1 MSTIT
6 LTGKDVVKINGR
18 ILNDFAEGDVA
29 ALTFPNDMVTIK
41 TGKNGNSIYA
51 FKNDG
56 RQVDFAL
63 RVLVGSSDDKFLNN
77 LAALMKNDPAAFV
90 LIAGEFVKNAGN
102 GAGAITAVTYILAG
116 GVISKGVEA
125 TDNADGTTDQA
136 VAVYHMKF
144 SNGDRSIG

>member
-1 MSTIT
+1 MSTIA
-6 LTGKDVVKINGR
+6 LTGKDVVKLNGR

-56 RQVDFAL
+56 RQVEFTL
-63 RVLVGSSDDKFLNN
+63 RVLLGSADDKFLNN
-77 LAALMKNDPAAFV
+77 LAALMKNDPAVFV
-90 LIAGEFVKNAGN
+90 LLTGEFVKNVGD
-102 GAGAITAVTYILAG
+102 GAGLITPVTYILSG
-116 GVISKGVEA
+116 GAISKGVEA
-125 TDNADGTTDQA
+125 TDNADGNTDQA